1 MKKRIFFLLMP
12 LFFLVVSA
20 VSADIPARKVQ
31 TVFEGEVKKA
41 IKLYTFSSDDYFSA
55 RDVAN
60 IYGGDIAY
68 HPITGKIAL
77 TMHNRRLDIYI
88 KSTRIVL
95 NGKKKRISLPTRY
108 VRGELYIPAS
118 FILSQDFAG
127 FSETHSSLN
136 GDNAI
141 LTVERAVNV
150 NPPRFYTKAKTTQ
163 VVIELSEDLSYSL
176 AQKKNIVTVSFARGS
191 VNDDSIS
198 VDDGT
203 VKTIEAKN
211 SGRQA
216 VVTLTL
222 DTAADTVQKK
232 YLTKPNRLVIDI
244 TRKPGAEA
252 PKVAAAVESS
262 SETVAGI
269 DTALSTAAVSEA
281 VVETTAVAAEAVVV
295 DKPLPPVDDSGK
307 KIRLIL
313 DAGHGGDDP
322 GAVGPN
328 GTKEKEINLSIVQ
341 ELKQL
346 FDDDG
351 RYEVIL
357 SRSDDTFIP
366 LVERTSLANDQKV
379 DLFVSVH
386 CNANMDRSTNGF
398 EIYFLNEKASD
409 ADAAA
414 TAILENS
421 VVRLEGQPNKKRA
434 RLQELLWSLAVNEFI
449 NESAELCSFIT
460 GEVTRRVKIENRG
473 VKQAGFY
480 VLRGTQMPAVL
491 VECAFLSNYGEE
503 AKLRTKKF
511 QRYIADSIYEG
522 VKKYEVRRETLN
534 AKK

>member
-1 MKKRIFFLLMP
+1 MKKRILSLLLP
-12 LFFLVVSA
+12 LCFLVVSA
-20 VSADIPARKVQ
+20 VSADIPARKIQ

-41 IKLYTFSSDDYFSA
+41 IKLYSFSSDDYFSA
-55 RDVAN
+55 KDVAHV
-60 IYGGDIAY
+60 YGADIVY

-77 TMHNRRLDIYI
+77 TMNNRRLDIYI

-108 VRGELYIPAS
+108 VGGELYIPAT

-127 FSETHSSLN
+127 FSETHSLFN

-150 NPPRFYTKAKTTQ
+150 NPPRFYTKSKTTQ
-163 VVIELSEDLSYSL
+163 VIIELNEDLSYTL
-176 AQKKNIVTVSFARGS
+176 TQKKNVVSIAFVRGS

-203 VKTIEAKN
+203 VKTITAKN

-216 VVTLTL
+216 VVTITL
-222 DTAADTVQKK
+222 DVAADAVQKK
-232 YLTKPNRLVIDI
+232 YLTKPNRLMLDI
-244 TRKPGAEA
+244 TRKPGAET
-252 PKVAAAVESS
+252 PKVAVVESS
-262 SETVAGI
+262 SDTVSGL
-269 DTALSTAAVSEA
+269 DTALSTAAVEA
-281 VVETTAVAAEAVVV
+281 VVESTAVAAAALEEKASA
-295 DKPLPPVDDSGK
+295 PVDDAGK

-328 GTKEKEINLSIVQ
+328 GTKEKEINLAIVQ

-346 FDDDG
+346 FDEDG

-366 LVERTSLANDQKV
+366 LVERTSLANDKKV

-386 CNANMDRSTNGF
+386 CNANMDRSTGGF

-421 VVRLEGQPNKKRA
+421 VVRLEGQPSKKRA

-473 VKQAGFY
+473 VKQAGFF

-511 QRYIADSIYEG
+511 QRYIADAIYEG
-522 VKKYEVRRETLN
+522 VKKYEVRREMLN